1 MPSVNIVLMG
11 FGNVGKA
18 FSRLMA
24 DKREICRARYG
35 LNLRLKAIFRSEGG
49 YLAGRGSEFNGRVE
63 PSASNAVDHPAWK
76 TGLRLDEVLS
86 GLEPGVL
93 VECTP
98 TDLKTGEPG
107 LSHIRQALD
116 RNWHIAA
123 ASKGALVLKFREL
136 MARANMNGVQIKFS
150 GATAA
155 ALPTVDVGV
164 ISLVGTDI
172 LGIEGILTGVTN
184 LILTR
189 MEEGITFQA
198 ALREAQDK
206 GIAEPDPSLDVD
218 GWDTACKILLISN
231 AVAGTDFTLSD
242 IVREG
247 IRGVTVD
254 DIQKARNEGK
264 ILKLLGRLVR
274 DEGKD
279 KADVRLTAIDKT
291 HPLFHVTGTNKAIT
305 YFTDT
310 MGAITL
316 SGGKS
321 DPRGTAAALLKDIIN
336 IYRHSEED
344 ADGSHSGK
352 IDLIPDFW

>member
-49 YLAGRGSEFNGRVE
+49 FLAGRGSDLTEITEIMATGT
-63 PSASNAVDHPAWK
+63 AYHPAWK
-76 TGLRLDEVLS
+76 TGIQLDEVLS

-107 LSHIRQALD
+107 LSHIGQALD
-116 RNWHIAA
+116 RNWHVAA
-123 ASKGALVLKFREL
+123 ASKGALVLKFKEL
-136 MARANMNGVQIKFS
+136 TTRAKKNGVQIKFS

-155 ALPTVDVGV
+155 ALPTVDVGLL
-164 ISLVGTDI
+164 SLAGTDI

-189 MEEGITFQA
+189 MEEGITFQE
-198 ALREAQDK
+198 ALKEAQAR

-231 AVAGTDFTLSD
+231 AVAGTNFTLSD
-242 IVREG
+242 IAREG
-247 IRGVTVD
+247 IRGITLD
-254 DIQKARNEGK
+254 DIRKARNDGK
-264 ILKLLGRLVR
+264 VLKLLGRFVR
-274 DEGKD
+274 DGGKD
-279 KADVRLTAIDKT
+279 KAEVRLTAIDKT
-291 HPLFHVTGTNKAIT
+291 HPLFYVTGSNKAIT
-305 YFTDT
+305 FFTDT
-310 MGAITL
+310 MGAVTL

-344 ADGSHSGK
+344 AAGS
-352 IDLIPDFW
+352 PFRQN

>member
-1 MPSVNIVLMG
+1 MG

-24 DKREICRARYG
+24 DKREICRERFG
-35 LNLRLKAIFRSEGG
+35 LNLRLKAIFRSKGA
-49 YLAGRGSEFNGRVE
+49 YFSGRRSDLTETVE
-63 PSASNAVDHPAWK
+63 IMASGTADHPAWTTK
-76 TGLRLDEVLS
+76 LSLDEVLTELKS
-86 GLEPGVL
+86 GVL

-98 TDLKTGEPG
+98 TNIETGEPG
-107 LSHIRQALD
+107 LSHIGQALG

-164 ISLVGTDI
+164 LSLAGTEI
-172 LGIEGILTGVTN
+172 LAIEGILTGVTN

-189 MEEGITFQA
+189 MEEGITFQD
-198 ALREAQDK
+198 ALKEAQAK

-231 AVAGTDFTLSD
+231 AVAGTGFSLSD
-242 IVREG
+242 VAREG
-247 IRGVTVD
+247 IRGVTID
-254 DIQKARNEGK
+254 DIQKAKSEGK

-274 DEGKD
+274 DGGKD

-291 HPLFHVTGTNKAIT
+291 HPLFNVTGSNKAIT

-310 MGAITL
+310 MGAVTV

-336 IYRHSEED
+336 IYRS
-344 ADGSHSGK
+344 
-352 IDLIPDFW
+352 